1 MDAPNPKVVKKTR
14 PAPPRPQAGEDD
26 LGVSTLPMS
35 RVAKIIKADSE
46 IHACSK
52 EATFLI
58 GIATVRIVFGGR
70 VTSRRRPS
78 RRSDLGC
85 RLT

>member
-1 MDAPNPKVVKKTR
+1 MDPPKPKVAKKAR
-14 PAPPRPQAGEDD
+14 PAPPKPQAGEDD

-46 IHACSK
+46 IYMCSK

-58 GIATVRIVFGGR
+58 GIATVSLARGA
-70 VTSRRRPS
+70 
-78 RRSDLGC
+78 RSTGD
-85 RLT
+85 